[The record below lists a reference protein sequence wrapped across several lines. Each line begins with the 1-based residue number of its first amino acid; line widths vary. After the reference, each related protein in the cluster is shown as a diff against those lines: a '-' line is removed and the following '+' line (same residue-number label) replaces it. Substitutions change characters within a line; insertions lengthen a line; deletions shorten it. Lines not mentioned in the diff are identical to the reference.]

1 MKSGLITRLLLA
13 LALIT
18 QLAAAQAATR
28 SYTLY
33 ITAGTL
39 TVFGAGGAT
48 MSAWSYSDV
57 AGTAKIPGPALT
69 ANEGDTVNITV
80 VNNHNIS
87 HNFVIQGVT
96 TDTTAIAAGQSK
108 GYSFTA
114 STAGTYIYSDTLNS
128 NINREMGMYGALIV
142 GSADGSNKV
151 WTNGPAYTFQRTW
164 VVSEMDKPRWNDV
177 AGTGGTVNTT
187 IFKPNYF
194 LINGLGGF
202 DGMMDPATTIS
213 GTVGQTALVRIVNPG
228 QFSHSLHF
236 HGNHFQVLTVNGVR
250 QSSPYR
256 ELDVINIP
264 PMGTADVLYYLN
276 QPGEYPMHIHT
287 AQMETAKGVYLNGVA
302 TMINMLP

>member
-1 MKSGLITRLLLA
+1 MRRNHFIAVLVLA
-13 LALIT
+13 LLG
-18 QLAAAQAATR
+18 LAHAANAATVN
-28 SYTLY
+28 YTLY

-39 TVFGAGGAT
+39 TVNGSGGAT

-80 VNNHNIS
+80 VNNHSIN

-96 TDTTAIAAGQSK
+96 TDTTAIPAGQSK

-114 STAGTYIYSDTLNS
+114 STAGTYLYYDTLNS
-128 NINREMGMYGALIV
+128 NINREMGMYGVL
-142 GSADGSNKV
+142 KV
-151 WTNGPAYTFQRTW
+151 AAAGGANQAWTGGPAFTFQRTW

-194 LINGLGGF
+194 LINGRGGF
-202 DGMMDPATTIS
+202 DGMHATDTTID
-213 GTVGQTALVRIVNPG
+213 GTVGQTALIRIVNAG
-228 QFSHSLHF
+228 QFSQSLHF
-236 HGNHFQVLTVNGVR
+236 HGNHFKVLTINGVR
-250 QSSPYR
+250 QSAPYK

-264 PMGTADVLYYLN
+264 PLGTADVTYYLN
-276 QPGEYPMHIHT
+276 QLGDYPMHIHS
-287 AQMETAKGVYLNGVA
+287 AQMETANGVYLNGIA
-302 TMINMLP
+302 TMITMR